1 MTRES
6 YPKETEENN
15 WKLMLENNFQK
26 QFEMARKVQHRMKL
40 REIILIEDGLASDP
54 LAP

>member
-1 MTRES
+1 MARES
-6 YPKETEENN
+6 YSKETEENN
-15 WKLMLENNFQK
+15 WKLMLENDFQK

-40 REIILIEDGLASDP
+40 REIIFIEDGLASDP